1 MRAGVVRQVD
11 QFGGFSHSVKDRFG
25 HGFRF
30 PGERDHRAVVI
41 RVAFTVEHQDA
52 RHAAHGVDERVHFGR
67 VASFGEIWHAFDQAF
82 HEPLENCPGQIPS
95 RE

>member
-1 MRAGVVRQVD
+1 MNGTNVGCADSWMRAGVVRQVD
-11 QFGGFSHSVKDRFG
+11 QFGGFAHSVKDRFG

-52 RHAAHGVDERVHFGR
+52 RHAAHSVDERVHLGR
-67 VASFGEIWHAFDQAF
+67 VAPFGEILARIRS
-82 HEPLENCPGQIPS
+82 GVS
-95 RE
+95 